1 MEPIKTK
8 IEYLFSGHVHY
19 ALDYKKDGYRI
30 IISGGAGGQLDEINC
45 TTVKK
50 ATYHMYCCKR
60 VGKKWELE
68 LLDASLENSAPR
80 NESLTKRKTK
90 MKSILSECYASFN
103 YGLYS
108 EIAKS
113 NKLWGVEKLLYALSL
128 SENKHAKTMI
138 IAK

>member
-1 MEPIKTK
+1 
-8 IEYLFSGHVHY
+8 
-19 ALDYKKDGYRI
+19 
-30 IISGGAGGQLDEINC
+30 
-45 TTVKK
+45 
-50 ATYHMYCCKR
+50 MYCCKR

-80 NESLTKRKTK
+80 NESLTKEKLNE
-90 MKSILSECYASFN
+90 SILSECYASFN

-138 IAK
+138 IANNKRNTYRML